1 MTISVAFFLS
11 QTGDLIHVPQNHIST
26 VIADPQRFGLTREE
40 IDAVYEEHGERVG
53 VEGEARREL
62 LLRLISQGWIRIR
75 RYRNYWSVTA
85 PSLSPPV
92 WERLQGWAARL
103 LEGIDG
109 FKEADRYMPVRISTT
124 EGETVLMI
132 KDLAD
137 RSRHPDEDTP
147 SHFPLE
153 TTSCEPISDHLT

>member
-1 MTISVAFFLS
+1 MTMSIAFFLS
-11 QTGDLIHVPQNHIST
+11 HDGNLIHVPQNHIST
-26 VIADPQRFGLTREE
+26 VIATPETFGLTPAE
-40 IDAVYEEHGERVG
+40 IGTVYNEHGEKVG
-53 VEGEARREL
+53 TEGKARREL

-85 PSLSPPV
+85 PSLSPAT
-92 WERLQGWAARL
+92 EKRLQGWAAL
-103 LEGIDG
+103 TLEGIDG
-109 FKEADRYMPVRISTT
+109 FREMDRYMPVRISTT

-137 RSRHPDEDTP
+137 RSRNPDGDFH

>member
-1 MTISVAFFLS
+1 MSIAFFLS
-11 QTGDLIHVPQNHIST
+11 ETGDLIHVVDSHIST
-26 VIADPQRFGLTREE
+26 VIAEPDRFGLTPAE
-40 IDAVYEEHGERVG
+40 IETAYRKYGERIG

-75 RYRNYWSVTA
+75 RYRNYWSVTV
-85 PSLSPPV
+85 PSLSPPM
-92 WERLQGWAARL
+92 WERLQGWAART

-137 RSRHPDEDTP
+137 RSRHPDGNTP